1 MMDKAAYALD
11 AEGFVKPY
19 EGIGIGMKINLDF
32 VKDHPLIDGPCY
44 V

>member
-1 MMDKAAYALD
+1 MMDKAAYELD
-11 AEGFVKPY
+11 SEGYVKPY

-44 V
+44 I